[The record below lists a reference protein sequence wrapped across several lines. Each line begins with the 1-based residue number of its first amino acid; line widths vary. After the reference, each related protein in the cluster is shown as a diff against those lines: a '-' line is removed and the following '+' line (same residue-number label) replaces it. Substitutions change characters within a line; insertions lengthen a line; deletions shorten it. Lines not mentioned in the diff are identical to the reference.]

1 MVGPN
6 FMDEIDCGSFFDHI
20 DDLLDFPVKDVD
32 GGAATLPSVAANIV
46 KELSD
51 FILKR
56 LDHKSPIVKHKTLR
70 LIKYAVGKCGVEFR
84 REMQRH
90 SVAIRQLLHYK
101 GQSDPVKGDA
111 FNKAMRDTAQEAISA
126 IFSAD
131 DTNKQPLPA
140 PAAAAG
146 LNRRIEGF
154 GNTNFQAP
162 SQDNKKSFLGEVVDI
177 GNATTKQGLSAFTQG
192 HSSLIKNEAG
202 TGTYKGP
209 NNLPASFMTATESGD
224 RYEPFTEPSHIM
236 ISPTHCSFHSH
247 GVHYYH
253 IMVLWHPNQR
263 RVWLAQYK

>member
-1 MVGPN
+1 MLCC
-6 FMDEIDCGSFFDHI
+6 DCTGQ
-20 DDLLDFPVKDVD
+20 
-32 GGAATLPSVAANIV
+32 
-46 KELSD
+46 
-51 FILKR
+51 
-56 LDHKSPIVKHKTLR
+56 TLR